1 MLLAVDVR
9 NRSISLGFH
18 DGEGWIVLR
27 ELGASS
33 ERSAD
38 EYGWSFARAFSE
50 AASRPGLA
58 GARVDR
64 AIVSSVAP
72 ALTPRIVAAISSAF
86 GVSAHVVGPGS
97 KTGVKIRSDLPQ
109 EVGSDIV
116 CAAAAARRLV
126 VGAPCVV
133 IDFGDAIVFSALNAE
148 GDFVGAAIAP
158 GLEAASQSLHTGA
171 ALLPQVPFER
181 PDRAIG
187 RTTRASIQSGLYH
200 GYAGLVERLA
210 ALFRAELAGAA
221 GSAGAAGAAGNAAAI
236 EVLVTGRSP
245 AEEFV
250 AGLQPCRHVESLAL
264 EGLVIIAGLVE
275 GVGGGRQREHGLRQ
289 QEQRQQGPGAS

>member
-9 NRSISLGFH
+9 NSSISLGFH

-27 ELGASS
+27 ELGATM
-33 ERSAD
+33 ERSSD
-38 EYGWSFARAFSE
+38 EYGWFLDRAFQE
-50 AASRPGLA
+50 ARSRR
-58 GARVDR
+58 GAEGSRVDR

-72 ALTPRIVAAISSAF
+72 ALTGRILAAISSAF
-86 GVSAHVVGPGS
+86 GISAQVVGPGS

-126 VGAPCVV
+126 VGSPCVV

-158 GLEAASQSLHTGA
+158 GVEAASRSLHAGA

-181 PDRAIG
+181 PERAIG

-221 GSAGAAGAAGNAAAI
+221 LDPASI
-236 EVLVTGRSP
+236 QVLVTGRSP
-245 AEEFV
+245 AREFV
-250 AGLQPCRHVESLAL
+250 AALEPCRLVESLAL
-264 EGLVIIAGLVE
+264 DGLVIIAGLGE
-275 GVGGGRQREHGLRQ
+275 GSGAAR
-289 QEQRQQGPGAS
+289 QRQQGAKAT